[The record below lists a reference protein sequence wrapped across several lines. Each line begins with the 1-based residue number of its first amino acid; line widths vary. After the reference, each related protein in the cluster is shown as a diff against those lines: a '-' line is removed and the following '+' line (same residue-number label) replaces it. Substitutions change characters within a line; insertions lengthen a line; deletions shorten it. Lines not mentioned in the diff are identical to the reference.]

1 MKLFKAKFK
10 FSFILTVLFFALVL
24 SANADT
30 ITVQV
35 GAGGFNFSPQNVNA
49 VVGDFIKWVHVSG
62 FHTTTCNPNTRPLT
76 ALPSGAQ
83 TWDEPMNASQTFF
96 YELQVDGLYNYECVP
111 HSPFMNGTINVAPT
125 NINLISQQVPK
136 SFKLSQNY
144 PNPFNPSTSI
154 KFSLP
159 NSSFTTLKVYNLVG
173 QEIVTL
179 VNENLNAGTYEATL
193 NGANLTSGIYFYT
206 INAVGY
212 SETKKMMLIK

>member
-1 MKLFKAKFK
+1 MKLFKTKFK
-10 FSFILTVLFFALVL
+10 FSFILTVLFFALIIN
-24 SANADT
+24 ANADT
-30 ITVQV
+30 LTVQV
-35 GAGGFNFSPQNVNA
+35 GNGGSNFSPQNVNA

-76 ALPSGAQ
+76 SLPSGAQ
-83 TWDEPMNASQTFF
+83 IWNEPMNASQIFI
-96 YELQVDGLYNYECVP
+96 YEIQVAGLYEYECIP
-111 HSPFMNGTINVAPT
+111 HSPFMNGTINASLSNV
-125 NINLISQQVPK
+125 NLISQQVPE

-173 QEIVTL
+173 QEIETL

-193 NGANLTSGIYFYT
+193 NGANLTSGIYFYK
-206 INAVGY
+206 INADGY